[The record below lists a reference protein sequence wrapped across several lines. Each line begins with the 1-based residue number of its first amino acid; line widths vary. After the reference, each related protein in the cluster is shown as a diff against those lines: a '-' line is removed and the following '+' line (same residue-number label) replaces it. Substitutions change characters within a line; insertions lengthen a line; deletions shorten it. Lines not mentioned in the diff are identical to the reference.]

1 MFGYQFPAWVPILF
15 FVVLLVL
22 ATIVGRW
29 LVKND
34 RNYKGF

>member
-1 MFGYQFPAWVPILF
+1 MFGYQFPNLLVIGF
-15 FVVLLVL
+15 FVVLLVVSF
-22 ATIVGRW
+22 IVGKW